1 MGIGSASV
9 YTTVGSMGTYL
20 GMLIGLKECGS
31 SLKLTGVNVL
41 PYAEDATDEE
51 ANDRALREALCEYYK
66 KACEAFADYSGS
78 WNITPDDFNITTHYI
93 HGAYNN
99 AVDEVRDVM
108 YYLARKEAII
118 IDPCYTGKTFEA
130 IVDGAKSGGI
140 EKGADVIFMHTGGL
154 PGIYTKHHRVELE
167 RELMPYMHTDEF

>member
-1 MGIGSASV
+1 MKVYIVGTGAEGENSLTKEAKTAIDSAGLLIGAERMLKP
-9 YTTVGSMGTYL
+9 YVGSG
-20 GMLIGLKECGS
+20 K
-31 SLKLTGVNVL
+31 
-41 PYAEDATDEE
+41 
-51 ANDRALREALCEYYK
+51 
-66 KACEAFADYSGS
+66 EAFAGYSSNWG
-78 WNITPDDFNITTHYI
+78 ITADDFNIVTHYI

-99 AVDEVRDVM
+99 AVDEVREVM

-130 IVDGAKSGGI
+130 VVDGAKNGSI
-140 EKGADVIFMHTGGL
+140 KKGSDVIFMHTGGL